1 MISCHQAGIFTVTF
15 RDRIHCSG
23 LEEEINDD
31 RRSTR
36 MTDGGRPNI
45 ATTIWRTVTDHEA
58 GRMDRYGRQLQT
70 CPRRRSISIVRYEAN
85 VFSAGANV
93 DFNKTCRRLW
103 NECNFFEKYDDVSL
117 SMPVNCMHLP
127 PW

>member
-58 GRMDRYGRQLQT
+58 GRMENPLRPPTADLSKTAEHQHSSI
-70 CPRRRSISIVRYEAN
+70 RSER
-85 VFSAGANV
+85 F
-93 DFNKTCRRLW
+93 FCRCQR
-103 NECNFFEKYDDVSL
+103 
-117 SMPVNCMHLP
+117 
-127 PW
+127 